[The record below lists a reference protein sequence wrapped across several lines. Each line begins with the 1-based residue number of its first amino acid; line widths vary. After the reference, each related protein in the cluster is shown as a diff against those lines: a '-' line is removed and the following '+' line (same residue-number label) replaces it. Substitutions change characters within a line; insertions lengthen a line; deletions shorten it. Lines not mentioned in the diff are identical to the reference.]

1 MNEEWNVNT
10 ARKTYGL
17 ENYVRE
23 SLIDIDEEGYLVIK
37 IGDNT
42 LRIKE
47 IMDKYNFDVAYIR
60 ILPAIRSSMDLVYN
74 SYLTVSE
81 AIGYKGKLI
90 PVFPMKVNPLPII
103 IEAIL
108 NYGEKYQWGF
118 NTGSIGELRT
128 LLKLA
133 DKYTPRMLI
142 YDGVVTEST
151 IQDLLQLQEKG
162 WRIIIDVESER
173 EIELLAKYPQ
183 FEIGI
188 RVKPLVKLHG
198 KWSGSVGLSSKFGLT
213 TNALM
218 NLKS

>member
-1 MNEEWNVNT
+1 
-10 ARKTYGL
+10 
-17 ENYVRE
+17 
-23 SLIDIDEEGYLVIK
+23 
-37 IGDNT
+37 
-42 LRIKE
+42 
-47 IMDKYNFDVAYIR
+47 
-60 ILPAIRSSMDLVYN
+60 
-74 SYLTVSE
+74 
-81 AIGYKGKLI
+81 
-90 PVFPMKVNPLPII
+90 MKVNPLPII

-108 NYGEKYQWGF
+108 NYGEKYLWGF

-128 LLKLA
+128 LIKLA
-133 DKYTPRMLI
+133 DKYSPRILI
-142 YDGVVTEST
+142 YDGVVSEST
-151 IQDLLQLQEKG
+151 IQDLLQLQKMG

-218 NLKS
+218 KLKSEYKYITENQFYYICILVHRSTNTQISGTTSQKLNKYIMSLNTWVLKIYQWWILEEEWLTHT